1 MRTREPD
8 VPVVRWVPFEIYGVG
23 GGMVINLQCS
33 VFKVNNQYGDLI
45 NCQKIKKQCDDFV

>member
-33 VFKVNNQYGDLI
+33 VFKVRVLLTCAYRAHV
-45 NCQKIKKQCDDFV
+45 KVS